1 MPCLFVQAVVG
12 GIRKAH
18 EISSIFFSFNQ
29 NNMSNPKPPREPL
42 TASLVDSPLRYH
54 TANTAE
60 SDGQSSVRST
70 KYYPPANAL
79 YEDLASSSDFFW
91 NNLQDFHKSLGTTLK
106 VPTIGG
112 KPLDLYRLFIEVTSR
127 GGLEKVIG
135 DRKWKEVITVFKFP
149 DTVTSASFA
158 LRKYYQSLLYDFEQ
172 VYYFRKQAPSFSMPD
187 SGSRSILSSKEVDA
201 LNDLPV
207 CPLQQQLGSLVP
219 GTIDLKFDGGYVV
232 TVNLGSDQLKGVLYH
247 VPLNASQTSASIP
260 ASVNRK
266 RSRLGSH
273 DPSRPKSNRS
283 GYNFFFAEH
292 YARLKPLYYGQERA
306 ISKKIGFL
314 WNHLTDAERQI
325 YQEKGR
331 RDKERYRT
339 EMEEYKASN
348 NLSPQQ

>member
-1 MPCLFVQAVVG
+1 
-12 GIRKAH
+12 
-18 EISSIFFSFNQ
+18 
-29 NNMSNPKPPREPL
+29 MSNPKHQRESL
-42 TASLVDSPLRYH
+42 TASVVDSSLRYH
-54 TANTAE
+54 TANVAE
-60 SDGQSSVRST
+60 SDGQSSIRST
-70 KYYPPANAL
+70 KSYPPANAL
-79 YEDLASSSDFFW
+79 YEDLANSSDLFW
-91 NNLQDFHKSLGTTLK
+91 KNLQDFHKSLGASLK

-112 KPLDLYRLFIEVTSR
+112 KQLDLYRLFIEVTSR

-135 DRKWKEVITVFKFP
+135 DHKWKEVVTIFKFP
-149 DTVTSASFA
+149 NTVTSASFA

-172 VYYFRKQAPSFSMPD
+172 VYYFRKQVPSFSKPD
-187 SGSRSILSSKEVDA
+187 SGSRSILTSKEGAA
-201 LNDLPV
+201 LSDLPASTFE
-207 CPLQQQLGSLVP
+207 QQLGSLVP

-247 VPLNASQTSASIP
+247 VPLNGSQSSASIP
-260 ASVNRK
+260 ASQNRK
-266 RSRLGSH
+266 RSRLGLH

-292 YARLKPLYYGQERA
+292 YARLKPSYYGQERA

-314 WNHLTDAERQI
+314 WNHLTEAERQI

-348 NLSPQQ
+348 NLTPQ